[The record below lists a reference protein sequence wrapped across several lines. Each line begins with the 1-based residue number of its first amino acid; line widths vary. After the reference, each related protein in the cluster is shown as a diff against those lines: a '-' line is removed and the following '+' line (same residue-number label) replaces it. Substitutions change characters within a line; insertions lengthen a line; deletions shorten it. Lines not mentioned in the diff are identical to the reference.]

1 MVIEDDKLR
10 DDVIRRKYSDSH
22 HALCCLECG
31 FESAFDQTAKGSIG
45 PPSIMLVEHNCTKNG
60 D

>member
-31 FESAFDQTAKGSIG
+31 FESAFDQTAK
-45 PPSIMLVEHNCTKNG
+45 PSIMLVEHNCKKNG